1 MIHRKADSY
10 ISECFDGKTT
20 TTTAKPVSCL
30 PLFAFIALKIQELFR
45 KEEKKEK
52 EKGLLQK

>member
-20 TTTAKPVSCL
+20 TKPVSCL